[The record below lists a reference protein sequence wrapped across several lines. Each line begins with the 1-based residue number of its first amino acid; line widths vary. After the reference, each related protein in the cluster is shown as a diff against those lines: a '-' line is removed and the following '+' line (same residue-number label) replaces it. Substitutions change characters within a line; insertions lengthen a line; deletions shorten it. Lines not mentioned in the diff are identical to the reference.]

1 MTQARIDPAAA
12 QLADGRVLVVGGYG
26 PVPNGGYD
34 FLANAEVYNPTTR
47 TFSPTGN
54 LIVPGAGG
62 PSVTLSDGR
71 VLVVSTRNDGSAEL
85 YDPTA
90 GTFSVTGSLNV
101 PRNSFTA
108 TLLSNGKVL
117 IAGGQ
122 KLSSAELYD
131 PATGT
136 FSLTG
141 SMDEARGTHTAT
153 PLTDGRVLIA
163 GGLGPLASA
172 EIYDPATG
180 IFTATGNMSTGRS
193 EHTATRLPSGRVLVA
208 GGVGGGDLISVDIY
222 DPTTGVFVATHP
234 MREGRAGHSSTLLP
248 DGTVLIA
255 GSRGSFPAS
264 AELFYEQTF
273 VDIVPPTITVP
284 ADITVAAVGSDGA
297 AVNYLV
303 SASDNVDPDP
313 SLECVPPSE
322 SLFAVGTTTVTCT
335 AIDTAGNE
343 ATATFQ
349 VTVLPPFDIDLA
361 IDRYGSVSAK
371 TGIATVRGGVSC
383 NRDARIYLSGE
394 LKQTVAN
401 RVVVVGYFYTELDCL
416 FPATAWNVSVSTSS
430 GRYSAGSATASVT
443 AYSCDQFSCNS
454 AEASERIVLR
464 GGK

>member
-1 MTQARIDPAAA
+1 M
-12 QLADGRVLVVGGYG
+12 
-26 PVPNGGYD
+26 
-34 FLANAEVYNPTTR
+34 
-47 TFSPTGN
+47 
-54 LIVPGAGG
+54 
-62 PSVTLSDGR
+62 
-71 VLVVSTRNDGSAEL
+71 
-85 YDPTA
+85 
-90 GTFSVTGSLNV
+90 
-101 PRNSFTA
+101 
-108 TLLSNGKVL
+108 
-117 IAGGQ
+117 
-122 KLSSAELYD
+122 SSAELYD
-131 PATGT
+131 PAAGT

-141 SMDEARGTHTAT
+141 SMNEARGTHTAT